1 MMLAIANRTDAD
13 SRIDLQISGV
23 PVASYQF
30 GPNLPKPCFY
40 PLYTAAGRQIA
51 AFEPADHL
59 WHRGLWFT
67 IKFINKT
74 NFWEENPPFG
84 VQITREPPMCEN
96 ISSQSIR
103 ILHTLRWKSQATD
116 AVFDEDRA
124 ITFTLLPDVSRQID
138 WHTSLVA
145 LSDLL
150 LDRTPYTTWGGYS
163 GLAFRAPVDL
173 KTSEYLLPDGT
184 TTANIIGQPHPWICW
199 RAVLPGDSG
208 AKVSLAL
215 IDHPANP
222 RSPQPWYGK
231 YGQKYDFMN
240 AAFLFHEPMPVAK
253 NQRLDFRY
261 RVLYRDGWWSA
272 AELAKFAREF
282 SGLSE

>member
-1 MMLAIANRTDAD
+1 
-13 SRIDLQISGV
+13 
-23 PVASYQF
+23 
-30 GPNLPKPCFY
+30 
-40 PLYTAAGRQIA
+40 
-51 AFEPADHL
+51 
-59 WHRGLWFT
+59 
-67 IKFINKT
+67 
-74 NFWEENPPFG
+74 
-84 VQITREPPMCEN
+84 MCEN

-231 YGQKYDFMN
+231 SGQKYDFMN